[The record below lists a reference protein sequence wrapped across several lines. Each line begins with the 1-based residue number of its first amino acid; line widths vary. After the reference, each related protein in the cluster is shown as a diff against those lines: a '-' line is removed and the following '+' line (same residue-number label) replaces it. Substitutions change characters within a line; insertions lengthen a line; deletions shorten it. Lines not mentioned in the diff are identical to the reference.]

1 MIATK
6 KRLGGGVSV
15 NTDAGLVEIPE
26 IVSRSHAAFRAW
38 AMDNDLPE
46 KTRVDFYRGRVWIDM
61 GKEQVFTHALLK
73 TAIAAVLFRLTEDEE
88 LGFYSCNGLL
98 LSNKDTEMSSNPDGV
113 FVSTATLDSGRVTAQ
128 DGARSGFTE
137 IVGAP
142 DMVLE
147 VVSDSSVTKDKKEY
161 RQAYWEAGITE
172 YWLVDCRDDRH
183 EFQIFK
189 HTAKGYVETRKVS
202 GWTRSEVF
210 RKSFRL
216 TRKIVRDGTPRFKLE
231 VR

>member
-1 MIATK
+1 MLAKK
-6 KRLGGGVSV
+6 KRLGGSVSV

-46 KTRVDFYRGRVWIDM
+46 KTRVDFYRGKVWVDM
-61 GKEQVFTHALLK
+61 GKEQIFSHALLK
-73 TAIAAVLFRLTEDEE
+73 TVIAAVLLPLIDDEE
-88 LGFYSCNGLL
+88 VGFYSCNGLL
-98 LSNKDTEMSSNPDGV
+98 LSNEDTGLSCNPDGV
-113 FVSTATLDSGRVTAQ
+113 FVSTKTLDEGRVVVQ
-128 DGARSGFTE
+128 EGVRSGFTE
-137 IVGAP
+137 IVGTP
-142 DMVLE
+142 DMILE
-147 VVSDSSVTKDKKEY
+147 VVSDSPVTKDKKEY
-161 RQAYWEAGITE
+161 RQAYWEAGISE
-172 YWLVDCRDDRH
+172 YWLVDCHDDRH

>member
-6 KRLGGGVSV
+6 KRVGGSVTV

-26 IVSRSHAAFRAW
+26 IVSRNHAAFRAW
-38 AMDNDLPE
+38 ALDNDLPE
-46 KTRVDFYRGRVWIDM
+46 KTRVDFYRGKVWVDM
-61 GKEQVFTHALLK
+61 GKEQVFTHAILK
-73 TAIAAVLFRLTEDEE
+73 TRISTALDTLIESEE

-98 LSNKDTEMSSNPDGV
+98 LTNEETEMSCNPDGV
-113 FVSTATLDSGRVTAQ
+113 FVSTETLDSGRVTVQ

-172 YWLVDCRDDRH
+172 YWLVDCRDERH

-189 HTAKGYVETRKVS
+189 HTSKGYAETRKVA
-202 GWTRSEVF
+202 GWMRSEVF
-210 RKSFRL
+210 QKSFRL